1 MKLAMPL
8 HGGVKTVSSVT
19 SLRTARALAPRQFA
33 RHHRTLEMRAGNDLD
48 EVSAPS
54 KGFSILEITNKVLP
68 QGVLVAG
75 TDMSY
80 FCVV

>member
-1 MKLAMPL
+1 MNLVMPL

-19 SLRTARALAPRQFA
+19 SLRTARALAPKKLF
-33 RHHRTLEMRAGNDLD
+33 RHHGKVEVRAGNDLD

-75 TDMSY
+75 TDMM
-80 FCVV
+80 